1 MDQDDARTY
10 PHTDLHG
17 DVAASGESASRRRV
31 RELRRLSESRASQ
44 ESKRKRGLEQ
54 VHDRL

>member
-1 MDQDDARTY
+1 MHRDDTRTY
-10 PHTDLHG
+10 PHKDLHG
-17 DVAASGESASRRRV
+17 DVAASGESTSRARE
-31 RELRRLSESRASQ
+31 RELRRLSQSRASQ